1 MRNPVNAENDPGNHN
16 NEQQRLRENLVARQQ
31 QLRSQLNADPLRGS
45 G

>member
-16 NEQQRLRENLVARQQ
+16 NEQQRLRENLVARQ
-31 QLRSQLNADPLRGS
+31 RSQLNADPLRGS